1 MTYSSHNSLDGRMP
15 VNIIASVMAK
25 RKYKLFLKN
34 SWEKLLIKLFIDN
47 IFLYR
52 FVKCHR
58 LSSRSFF
65 VRNRQFH
72 VCARCT
78 GLLIGFVISPLFL
91 LFGDVM
97 AKLFIIF
104 STALILDGTTQLF
117 KLRQSNNALRFITG
131 LGTGST
137 SLIFLYVIIRH
148 VLALS

>member
-1 MTYSSHNSLDGRMP
+1 MP
-15 VNIIASVMAK
+15 VKIIAFIIVK
-25 RKYKLFLKN
+25 KKHKLLLKN
-34 SWEKLLIKLFIDN
+34 FWEQLLIKLFIDN

-78 GLLIGFVISPLFL
+78 GLLIGYAISPLFL

-104 STALILDGTTQLF
+104 STALILDGTTQLLQ
-117 KLRQSNNALRFITG
+117 LRQSNNVLRFITG